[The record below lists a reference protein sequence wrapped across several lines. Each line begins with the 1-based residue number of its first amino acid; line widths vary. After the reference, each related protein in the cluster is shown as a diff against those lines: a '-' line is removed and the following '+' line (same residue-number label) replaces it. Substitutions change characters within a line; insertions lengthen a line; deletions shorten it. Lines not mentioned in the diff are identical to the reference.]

1 MDYILSLV
9 GFAIAAAGTPGP
21 NNLMVMASGA
31 NYGYVRT
38 LPHIL
43 GIVFGY
49 PVLVFAIGLG
59 AGVAFDTVPMLHTVL
74 TVVMLIYLA
83 WLAWR
88 IANAGEPGR
97 GNGSGRPLSFLGA
110 VAFQW
115 VNPKGWALGL
125 GAVTIY
131 GATGAGA
138 FARTGLIALTFAI
151 VILPLTSTW
160 CLFGQAISGYLAEP
174 RRRRLF
180 NLTMA
185 ALLIISV
192 IPVLL

>member
-1 MDYILSLV
+1 MDYLLSLV
-9 GFAIAAAGTPGP
+9 GFAVAAVATPGP

-31 NYGYVRT
+31 NFGYVRT

-49 PVLVFAIGLG
+49 PFLLFVLGLG
-59 AGVAFDTVPMLHTVL
+59 AGAAFEAVPVLDTLLTVL
-74 TVVMLIYLA
+74 MLVYLA

-97 GNGSGRPLSFLGA
+97 GGGSGRPLSFLGA
-110 VAFQW
+110 AAFQW

-131 GATGAGA
+131 GAAGDGAIVQS
-138 FARTGLIALTFAI
+138 GLIALIFAVI
-151 VILPLTSTW
+151 ILPCISIW
-160 CLFGQAISGYLAEP
+160 CLFGQGISGYLAEP
-174 RRRRLF
+174 KRRRLF

-185 ALLIISV
+185 ALLIVSV
-192 IPVLL
+192 VPVLL